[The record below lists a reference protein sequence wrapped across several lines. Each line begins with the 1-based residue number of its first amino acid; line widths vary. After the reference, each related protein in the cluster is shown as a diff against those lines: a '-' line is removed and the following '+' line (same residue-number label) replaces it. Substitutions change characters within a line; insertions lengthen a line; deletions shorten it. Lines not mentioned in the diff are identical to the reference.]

1 MANDNNNTPSNNNV
15 SPKLKAFEPVEI
27 IGDAIKKLRICD
39 SYKNLSDQ
47 ELFELLC
54 RKAIKAAWS
63 AEFESKPKAQF
74 KARQTVNRKLGVA
87 TDENTV
93 QDFKRKLWP
102 EAIDEIDRISEA
114 METFAEK

>member
-1 MANDNNNTPSNNNV
+1 MANDNGNTNTNANV
-15 SPKLKAFEPVEI
+15 APKLKAFEPVEI